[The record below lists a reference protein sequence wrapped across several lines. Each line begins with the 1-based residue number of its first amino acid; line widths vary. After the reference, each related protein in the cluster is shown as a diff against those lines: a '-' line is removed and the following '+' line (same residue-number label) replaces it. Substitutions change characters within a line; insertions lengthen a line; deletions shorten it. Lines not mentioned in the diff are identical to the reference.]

1 MHIILAGG
9 IFVLSYIVE
18 LLLCFKA
25 KNRHTKLIPFY
36 IGFVLAFICLLLYMG
51 VFGNMSMGML
61 GNGHGFL
68 ALIILI
74 GVLIMF
80 TGLFFALITHAIYKH
95 RICNYIKR
103 NNLEREKEPDY
114 VYLCEK
120 EAIYAGMLSDIL
132 TQNNIPFITNNVLG
146 AGITSKIGYAAEII
160 RFFVHKDYLETAKEL
175 AEIYLSNEK
184 TTKEE
189 I

>member
-9 IFVLSYIVE
+9 IFVLSYIIE
-18 LLLCFKA
+18 LILCSKA

-51 VFGNMSMGML
+51 IFGNMSMGML

-80 TGLFFALITHAIYKH
+80 TALFLAMITHAIYKH
-95 RICNYIKR
+95 RICNYIKK

-114 VYLCEK
+114 IYLCEK

-132 TQNNIPFITNNVLG
+132 EQNNIPFTTNNVLG
-146 AGITSKIGYAAEII
+146 AGITSKIGYAAEFV
-160 RFFVHKDYLETAKEL
+160 RFFVHQDYWEAAKEL
-175 AEIYLSNEK
+175 ENDFVSSEGG
-184 TTKEE
+184 THDE
-189 I
+189 

>member
-1 MHIILAGG
+1 MHVILAVG
-9 IFVLSYIVE
+9 IFVLSYIIE
-18 LLLCFKA
+18 LLLCFRT

-51 VFGNMSMGML
+51 VFGDMSMGML

-80 TGLFFALITHAIYKH
+80 TGLFLAMITHAIFKY
-95 RICNYIKR
+95 RICNYIQK
-103 NNLEREKEPDY
+103 NNLEKEPDY

-120 EAIYAGMLSDIL
+120 EAIYAGILSDIL
-132 TQNNIPFITNNVLG
+132 TQNNIPFSTSNVLG
-146 AGITSKIGYAAEII
+146 AGITSKIGYAAEI
-160 RFFVHKDYLETAKEL
+160 VS
-175 AEIYLSNEK
+175 YLSNEK
-184 TTKEE
+184 TTKEK